1 MKQVTKN
8 EKVGKPIWYCTHH
21 NEMIGMFNMLLM
33 TATANKNKE
42 KVILVEQITLKCW
55 KKISILHISQF
66 FLIYNKVNTLNRYA
80 ADYY

>member
-21 NEMIGMFNMLLM
+21 NEMIGMFNMLLV

-42 KVILVEQITLKCW
+42 KFILVEQ
-55 KKISILHISQF
+55 KKKKKGIWD
-66 FLIYNKVNTLNRYA
+66 LINRLVVA
-80 ADYY
+80 LPK